1 MLLVCFRYMAA
12 ERVPVK
18 TQRGGSWIE
27 ASGCNSVCRCA
38 TEKCRDFFLQIGIE
52 LAVQH
57 FESES
62 GLESLT
68 QSTDSIFGSNLI
80 IADTICKLTKQVQID
95 AGMNIGQCSS
105 FLSNL
110 SKNVVSVEFRGRW
123 LVEF

>member
-1 MLLVCFRYMAA
+1 VCFGYMAA
-12 ERVPVK
+12 ERVSVK
-18 TQRGGSWIE
+18 AQRGGSWIE
-27 ASGCNSVCRCA
+27 TSGCNSVCRSA
-38 TEKCRDFFLQIGIE
+38 TEKCRDFSLQIRIE

-62 GLESLT
+62 GLENLT

-80 IADTICKLTKQVQID
+80 IADTIGKLTKQVQID
-95 AGMNIGQCSS
+95 GGMNIGQCSS